1 MNENE
6 IKTNDIEQNKEE
18 LTIERPKK
26 KTNFVYTDKRKES
39 FQKAQKTRKDNIAKK
54 MKYNQKIN

>member
-6 IKTNDIEQNKEE
+6 IKPTDIEEIKEG

-26 KTNFVYTDKRKES
+26 TNFVYTEKRKKL
-39 FQKAQKTRKDNIAKK
+39 F
-54 MKYNQKIN
+54 